1 MVFALARA
9 KPRGKDAT
17 TLLTHFQTHRVIAAF
32 TAVAALCLAISPRAR
47 GVIPEYQIG
56 QTSRLYVVTPFPISV
71 VDPDKSAALK
81 VKEAQ
86 RVAPV
91 FRWNTN
97 AAREALAE
105 LRATFETNR
114 SSFHA
119 AVRAKFQKPAIDE
132 RAANAQSF
140 RAFVVSFRESNPD
153 VPLPLPLARLWARN
167 LDDAA
172 FLAPREEVVAA
183 VSSLW
188 IRPEQISDDA
198 RSGGQPRLVP
208 TDASSEI
215 TAAMIEKPGFDI
227 RRTNTLALSR
237 ARAELAKELTGED
250 KALARLLA
258 SFIKPNCLPE
268 DAVTRELRAR
278 RVKDVWSIARFDAGQ
293 AIVRPGEVVTPLAK
307 AALDDLRIRS
317 LAVQAQVPVKPDS
330 LEAYLPWIVGGI
342 SALVLLL
349 ILWRLTRRPA
359 PNTALTLASPEGAMH
374 NLPDPLA
381 RVLGDAVVQKLYGD
395 RKKLLAAQNTAL
407 AEAQRIEDRIECIQS
422 GVQEKFRAYEKR
434 IAQLERELAE
444 AEEQNRDL
452 IRAKITLAKQELE
465 TERAR
470 NRAEWN

>member
-1 MVFALARA
+1 V
-9 KPRGKDAT
+9 
-17 TLLTHFQTHRVIAAF
+17 VAAF
-32 TAVAALCLAISPRAR
+32 TATVVLCLAVSPRAR
-47 GVIPEYQIG
+47 GVIPEYQTG
-56 QTSRLYVVTPFPISV
+56 QTSRLYVVTPFPINV
-71 VDPDKSAALK
+71 VDPDKSAELK

-97 AAREALAE
+97 AASEAVAE
-105 LRATFETNR
+105 MRATFETNR
-114 SSFHA
+114 ARFIA
-119 AVRAKFQKPAIDE
+119 AVRAHYQKPAIDE
-132 RAANAQSF
+132 RAANTQSF
-140 RAFVVSFRESNPD
+140 RAFVVSFRASNAD
-153 VPLPLPLARLWARN
+153 IPLPLPLARLWARN
-167 LDDAA
+167 LDDAP

-183 VSSLW
+183 TAALW
-188 IRPEQISDDA
+188 IRPEQISDEA
-198 RSGGQPRLVP
+198 RAGGQPRLIP
-208 TDASSEI
+208 TDLNGTI
-215 TAAMIEKPGFDI
+215 TAAQVEKPGFNI

-237 ARAELAKELTGED
+237 ARAEMAKELAGED
-250 KALARLLA
+250 KALARMLA

-293 AIVRPGEVVTPLAK
+293 TIVHPGEVVTPLAK

-317 LAVQAQVPVKPDS
+317 LAVQAQVPVKQDS
-330 LEAYLPWIVGGI
+330 LDAYLPWLVGGI
-342 SALVLLL
+342 SALVMLL

-359 PNTALTLASPEGAMH
+359 VSTALAVTSQGAAT

-395 RKKLLAAQNTAL
+395 RKQLLAAQNTAV
-407 AEAQRIEDRIECIQS
+407 AEAQRIEERIESIQS

-434 IAQLERELAE
+434 ITQLERELAE